1 MSSYYHELLVS
12 AKYNISLGGVPHKI
26 TDFIINISNKQG
38 LWLALPAFEQ
48 NMQHNNFSNTQIK
61 AFDR

>member
-12 AKYNISLGGVPHKI
+12 VKYKISLP
-26 TDFIINISNKQG
+26 FIIFYDMLQEINKQG
-38 LWLALPAFEQ
+38 LWLALPVFEQ
-48 NMQHNNFSNTQIK
+48 NMQHNNFSNTRIK